1 VNRLERE
8 LPVVYLKPG
17 EMHFTEHPML
27 VVTVLGSCLS
37 VTMFHRRKR
46 LAGIC
51 HGLMPRCHGRN
62 TCKKD
67 CREAFKYVDCSIL
80 HLVKLFDQRGVR
92 RSEIE
97 VKCFG
102 AADMFSRKIET
113 TSNVSVGWQNVQTAE
128 DIIRSEGLSIHK
140 KDVGGRMGRKI
151 LYYTDTGEVYLK
163 RLNKTNN
170 SDCKE

>member
-1 VNRLERE
+1 
-8 LPVVYLKPG
+8 
-17 EMHFTEHPML
+17 MHFTDHSTL

-37 VTMFHRRKR
+37 VTMFNKKKG

-51 HGLMPRCHGRN
+51 HGLMPRCNGRN
-62 TCKKD
+62 TCKEG

-113 TSNVSVGWQNVQTAE
+113 PSTVSVGKQNVQTAE
-128 DIIRSEGLSIHK
+128 DVILSEGLRILK
-140 KDVGGRMGRKI
+140 RDVGGRMGRKI
-151 LYYTDTGEVYLK
+151 LFYTDTGEVFLK
-163 RLNKTNN
+163 RLTKVNI
-170 SDCKE
+170 SGCKE